1 MNELFN
7 KSVCVWGGKGQ
18 DLGTTQREPL
28 SWKDQK
34 ERRKRKKKLVQGSHR
49 KASATHTSW
58 LGANL
63 SGLFPKTTRNK
74 FIAAHMER
82 MN

>member
-7 KSVCVWGGKGQ
+7 KSGGWEGKGQ

-34 ERRKRKKKLVQGSHR
+34 ERKKKKKEKIGTGQS
-49 KASATHTSW
+49 
-58 LGANL
+58 
-63 SGLFPKTTRNK
+63 
-74 FIAAHMER
+74 
-82 MN
+82 